1 MNQDKLMKTA
11 KTLDFCVKIILIGN
25 LIAIGLCLC
34 GFLLVAIGNLTIP
47 DRMIGPTYETID
59 AGLVTLR
66 LAEEYV
72 PDKQTSIRFMWMN
85 GASILVGLVVIY
97 FGCRYVRK
105 ILAQMILGNPFHRTV
120 SDHLKKLS
128 YVALMYGIIQ
138 NIITWVHTYSGF
150 YHFGLESLAESEKI
164 ASVSANY
171 ELDTR
176 FVLIF
181 AVFLL
186 TSYIFRYGSELQQL
200 SDETL

>member
-1 MNQDKLMKTA
+1 MNQDKLIKTA

-34 GFLLVAIGNLTIP
+34 GLLLVAIGNLTIP
-47 DRMIGPTYETID
+47 DRMSGPTYETIN

-72 PDKQTSIRFMWMN
+72 PGKQVSIHFMWMN
-85 GASILVGLVVIY
+85 GASMLIALVVIC

-120 SDHLKKLS
+120 SDNLKKLS
-128 YVALMYGIIQ
+128 YITLGYGILG
-138 NIITWVHTYSGF
+138 NIFAWINTYFGF
-150 YHFGLESLAESEKI
+150 YLFGLKSLAENEGI
-164 ASVSANY
+164 ASVHANY